1 MQNTTGRKMWCC
13 KSERNSFFSTT
24 FFGKFTH
31 SRFRKCSHT
40 GSPTHF
46 QQQVGWGTR
55 LYLTNMWGV
64 SALKYFLF
72 VLNKDFKRLWRAHNF
87 TEKSL
92 WCSRSRSDVTIIQY
106 WAQKNNLG
114 LRWGLRWSGG
124 LRLVIGGGLGR
135 RAMTDRSSP
144 PLLRN
149 TSLPRKI
156 ANHADSC
163 FV

>member
-1 MQNTTGRKMWCC
+1 MIGLGSDKKMQNTTGRKMWCG
-13 KSERNSFFSTT
+13 KFFLQIDFSNLPKWEEETSPDGRGALFQGLEAWEIDVFSLPQL

-106 WAQKNNLG
+106 WAKKNNLG
-114 LRWGLRWSGG
+114 LR
-124 LRLVIGGGLGR
+124 
-135 RAMTDRSSP
+135 
-144 PLLRN
+144 
-149 TSLPRKI
+149 
-156 ANHADSC
+156 
-163 FV
+163 